1 MVKRSCSLLKEK
13 ILNRKWSG
21 REISFVKTISP
32 AAALLYSLTRPTE
45 VALKTIE
52 IANCPQFEYPPK
64 HTNAKKYKL
73 VHFGIFQT
81 NKVQSYYQQK
91 LQIFPFIA
99 LLWRFHIYSLG
110 GSTNTW
116 KNKKFEIQWV
126 PYLIPFLLP

>member
-1 MVKRSCSLLKEK
+1 MVKRSCFLLKEK

-64 HTNAKKYKL
+64 HTNAKNTNWFILEYFK
-73 VHFGIFQT
+73 QT
-81 NKVQSYYQQK
+81 NASKS
-91 LQIFPFIA
+91 
-99 LLWRFHIYSLG
+99 WR
-110 GSTNTW
+110 
-116 KNKKFEIQWV
+116 
-126 PYLIPFLLP
+126 